1 METNNMT
8 TQELLNDS
16 VKWGRDKGIT
26 GPNGKAT
33 ILSQLNKM
41 MEEITELGADLGYF
55 ISIDCTDGW
64 KVRFIKTTKKTV
76 NIPAAQVELGDV
88 GVCGIQLAQLLETT
102 LEDCIE
108 AAHTKNKSRTGKMI
122 DGAFVKDK

>member
-1 METNNMT
+1 MT

-16 VKWGRDKGIT
+16 VQWGRDKGIT

-41 MEEITELGADLGYF
+41 MEEIEELGTDLGYS

-64 KVRFIKTTKKTV
+64 HVRFIETTKKIAD
-76 NIPAAQVELGDV
+76 IPAAQIELGDV
-88 GVCGIQLAQLLETT
+88 GVCGIQLAQLLGTT
-102 LEDCIE
+102 FEDCIE
-108 AAHTKNKSRTGKMI
+108 SAHVKNKSRTGKMI
-122 DGAFVKDK
+122 GATYVKDNQ